1 MTDNKTNSDTY
12 STISEFNEKLID
24 ELFYEAKELRKII
37 NDNAEKY
44 KKQNNDKKKEK
55 EKFFK
60 ETMYRIADML
70 NDASTKLK
78 RIPSEYFDTFDN
90 YKSEVSEVYEDKI
103 KKMEKFEDK
112 CKKRSYLN
120 FRLSIKHVR
129 VIFKKVLKKLQDKKM
144 TDIEDLKEAI
154 NVSYIDR
161 DYKPYI
167 EIFEEKGE
175 DFQAEVYGAYAIVV
189 KNTSRYHNGK

>member
-78 RIPSEYFDTFDN
+78 SIESEYFDTFDD
-90 YKSEVSEVYEDKI
+90 YKSKVSEVYKEKI
-103 KKMEKFEDK
+103 RKMKRFEEK
-112 CKKRSYLN
+112 CKKRSYPN
-120 FRLSIKHVR
+120 FRMSIKHVR
-129 VIFKKVLKKLQDKKM
+129 KILQEVLKKLQDKQEEM
-144 TDIEDLKEAI
+144 TDIEELKEAI
-154 NVSYIDR
+154 KQSYIDR
-161 DYKPYI
+161 DYEPYI
-167 EIFEEKGE
+167 ETYDEKDE
-175 DFQAEVYGAYAIVV
+175 DFQAEVYRAYAVYLEV
-189 KNTSRYHNGK
+189 KTFLIF

>member
-78 RIPSEYFDTFDN
+78 SIESEYFDTFDD
-90 YKSEVSEVYEDKI
+90 YKSKVSEVYKEKI
-103 KKMEKFEDK
+103 RKMKRFEEK
-112 CKKRSYLN
+112 CKKRSYPN
-120 FRLSIKHVR
+120 FRMSIKHVR
-129 VIFKKVLKKLQDKKM
+129 IIFEKVLEKLQDTQEEM
-144 TDIEDLKEAI
+144 TEIEDLKEAI
-154 NVSYIDR
+154 KQSYSDR
-161 DYKPYI
+161 DYQPYI
-167 EIFEEKGE
+167 ETFEEKGE

-189 KNTSRYHNGK
+189 KRDFSIL